1 MDYTIDNERLLS
13 LDKATGKA
21 KVRADIWAASSE
33 VLPAYD
39 AIEGR
44 ILVPGSLAA
53 VPSESKTY
61 ILDLDNQWK
70 EWNG

>member
-44 ILVPGSLAA
+44 ILVTGSLAA

-61 ILDLDNQWK
+61 ILDLDNEWTEWK
-70 EWNG
+70 

>member
-44 ILVPGSLAA
+44 ILVTGSLAV
-53 VPSESKTY
+53 VPGEGKTY
-61 ILDLDNQWK
+61 ILDLDNEWK